1 MIMNKSVARRPVQH
15 LQYLLLE
22 RHQHLPR
29 LLLSHQLKV
38 SATVIDIVHVDVGN
52 TEPAFKQS
60 TDTHG

>member
-1 MIMNKSVARRPVQH
+1 MNKSVARRPVQH